1 MSQAEMQI
9 RREKGLCYTCDEKFT
24 YSHRCPNWQYLL
36 LQMDED
42 ENVEVQPKPPPRI
55 EEAMGNL
62 NLDHH
67 LSYNALKGSSGLG
80 TMKFSGTIN
89 GR

>member
-1 MSQAEMQI
+1 MKNA
-9 RREKGLCYTCDEKFT
+9 
-24 YSHRCPNWQYLL
+24 
-36 LQMDED
+36 
-42 ENVEVQPKPPPRI
+42 EVQPDLPPRI
-55 EEAMGNL
+55 EEEMGNL

-67 LSYNALKGSSGLG
+67 LSYNALKGSSSLG

>member
-1 MSQAEMQI
+1 
-9 RREKGLCYTCDEKFT
+9 
-24 YSHRCPNWQYLL
+24 
-36 LQMDED
+36 MDED
-42 ENVEVQPKPPPRI
+42 ENVEVQPDPPPRI

-67 LSYNALKGSSGLG
+67 LSYNALKGSSDLG